1 MEQKIS
7 VDISTEKLEDTNNS
21 PPQKRAKCQPKENLP
36 PLEATSINAAETNDS
51 LMGTNHL
58 LNQQPKN
65 SVDAD
70 YQQPSR
76 NGIFNFVLPSEEDC
90 VLAPEENLEPNS
102 ASLKSSRT
110 GGIWHKS
117 LEESHPAQVK
127 EKSLLD
133 HLVCSEE
140 TQKRF

>member
-58 LNQQPKN
+58 LNQQHSAPGVMWLRY
-65 SVDAD
+65 SHHQTLVD
-70 YQQPSR
+70 
-76 NGIFNFVLPSEEDC
+76 
-90 VLAPEENLEPNS
+90 
-102 ASLKSSRT
+102 
-110 GGIWHKS
+110 
-117 LEESHPAQVK
+117 
-127 EKSLLD
+127 
-133 HLVCSEE
+133 
-140 TQKRF
+140 

>member
-21 PPQKRAKCQPKENLP
+21 PPQKRAKCQPKENLS
-36 PLEATSINAAETNDS
+36 PLEATGINAAETNDS

-76 NGIFNFVLPSEEDC
+76 NGIFNFVLPSEED
-90 VLAPEENLEPNS
+90 
-102 ASLKSSRT
+102 
-110 GGIWHKS
+110 
-117 LEESHPAQVK
+117 
-127 EKSLLD
+127 
-133 HLVCSEE
+133 
-140 TQKRF
+140 

>member
-21 PPQKRAKCQPKENLP
+21 PPQKRAKCQPKENLS
-36 PLEATSINAAETNDS
+36 PLEATGINAAETNDS

-65 SVDAD
+65 SLMQIISNHRGMV
-70 YQQPSR
+70 YSILFSLR
-76 NGIFNFVLPSEEDC
+76 RKI
-90 VLAPEENLEPNS
+90 EPNS

-110 GGIWHKS
+110 GG
-117 LEESHPAQVK
+117 V
-127 EKSLLD
+127 
-133 HLVCSEE
+133 
-140 TQKRF
+140 